1 MNEGTLSDSLISVL
15 RDFDGILLE
24 DVIEGAQMVRIDRK
38 YAFPIS
44 RIPEILEMMKPY
56 YSIVVAAGKRISLY
70 NSTYLDTPDF
80 LFFQKHQRGYL
91 NRDKIRYRTY
101 PNTETT
107 FLEIKHKSNK
117 GLTIKKRILREDQSM
132 KMDSESRRFLAQAVP
147 EVDPENLIISARVD
161 YRRIQFVSKD
171 QKERFSIDFD
181 IRASLEGD
189 SVDFGPV
196 AILEVKQDYRFTSPI
211 VRHVRDLRYFEMSM
225 SKYCLALTMLK
236 PNLKSNRFKE
246 DLRRLR
252 KITNEQ
258 LETV

>member
-132 KMDSESRRFLAQAVP
+132 KMDSESRRFLAQAVT

-196 AILEVKQDYRFTSPI
+196 AILEVKQDYVLP
-211 VRHVRDLRYFEMSM
+211 
-225 SKYCLALTMLK
+225 
-236 PNLKSNRFKE
+236 
-246 DLRRLR
+246 
-252 KITNEQ
+252 Q
-258 LETV
+258 